1 MHLFSSDPLVL
12 CRRPTAVPPCHK
24 EAATTRLLPG
34 KNDALP
40 SDDGHDTA
48 VVACRRLIG
57 AAAPGENYLAQIEE
71 NYSAVDS
78 RCGRHLP
85 APPGGR

>member
-1 MHLFSSDPLVL
+1 
-12 CRRPTAVPPCHK
+12 VPSCHQ

-48 VVACRRLIG
+48 VVAS
-57 AAAPGENYLAQIEE
+57 AAV
-71 NYSAVDS
+71 AV
-78 RCGRHLP
+78 RMPLP
-85 APPGGR
+85 QVR